1 MEKFWQNV
9 LVDLGSIFIMDYS
22 YSELRSLNETQNGR
36 EEEQDLTFRN
46 EDIIKIS
53 WNPAN
58 TVTYCTL
65 F

>member
-36 EEEQDLTFRN
+36 EEKQDLTFQN

-53 WNPAN
+53 WNPA
-58 TVTYCTL
+58 L

>member
-36 EEEQDLTFRN
+36 EEKQDLTFQN